1 MKKLLFLLTVA
12 LLLLN
17 TGCGTLF
24 FYDRMGKKMSKV
36 IDRRVFTGN
45 CLLGLFGIVPGV
57 VAFILDYNS
66 ETIYYT
72 EAELLPDDFMDQ
84 TSSLQMQSIPC
95 KGMNEEEIARRLSL
109 ALGKEIS
116 SDQLKLALKR

>member
-1 MKKLLFLLTVA
+1 MKKIFFLLTVA

-24 FYDRMGKKMSKV
+24 FHDRMGKKMSKV
-36 IDRRVFTGN
+36 IDKRVVAGN
-45 CLLGLFGIVPGV
+45 CLLGLFGIIPGV
-57 VAFILDYNS
+57 VAFILDYDS

-72 EAELLPDDFMDQ
+72 EAELIPDDFMDNK
-84 TSSLQMQSIPC
+84 SSLQMQTIPC
-95 KGMNEEEIARRLSL
+95 KGMKEEEIARRLSI

-116 SDQLKLALKR
+116 SDQLTLALKR

>member
-12 LLLLN
+12 LLLLSS
-17 TGCGTLF
+17 GCGTLF
-24 FYDRMGKKMSKV
+24 CYDRMGKKMSKV
-36 IDRRVFTGN
+36 IDRRVVAGN

-72 EAELLPDDFMDQ
+72 EAELLPDDFMDKK
-84 TSSLQMQSIPC
+84 SSLQMQTIPC
-95 KGMNEEEIARRLSL
+95 KGMKEDEIARRLSL
-109 ALGKEIS
+109 ALDREIS
-116 SDQLKLALKR
+116 SDQIKLALKR

>member
-1 MKKLLFLLTVA
+1 MKKLLFSLTAA
-12 LLLLN
+12 LLLLSS
-17 TGCGTLF
+17 GCGTLF
-24 FYDRMGKKMSKV
+24 CHDRMGKKMSKV

-72 EAELLPDDFMDQ
+72 EAELLPDDFMDKK
-84 TSSLQMQSIPC
+84 SSLQMQSLPC
-95 KGMNEEEIARRLSL
+95 KGMDEEDIARRLSL
-109 ALGKEIS
+109 ALGREIS

>member
-1 MKKLLFLLTVA
+1 MKKIFFVLTVA

-17 TGCGTLF
+17 SGCGTLF
-24 FYDRMGKKMSKV
+24 FHDRMGKKMSKV
-36 IDRRVFTGN
+36 VDKRVFVGN
-45 CLLGLFGIVPGV
+45 CIFGLFGIIPGV

-72 EAELLPDDFMDQ
+72 EAELIPDDFMDQ
-84 TSSLQMQSIPC
+84 KSSLQMRQIPC
-95 KGMNEEEIARRLSL
+95 KGMTEEEISRRLSA

-116 SDQLKLALKR
+116 RSQLQLALKR